1 MNKPQYRIFIPFSV
15 GTQSVEIHQETPKL

>member
-1 MNKPQYRIFIPFSV
+1 MFIPFSV